1 MSILDAAEQDSKA
14 KKTPPQRVVPE
25 DTQQTCID
33 LPGQM
38 VRCTVVNPKLEI
50 VLRKHRDVIFEL
62 QLFKGMTYTVEAD
75 QSDFYSAR
83 DKKLFEFRKKH
94 KVSFKDGERLHLW
107 VSREFKGSL
116 ILKANGKIM
125 GKYQPN
131 QLDPVRYDAD
141 PATKPA
147 PLLVVMK
154 NDESFVGTPMAT
166 STKPAPDPWG
176 MSLWNMSPVSSA
188 MGLDS
193 LTLYSRNQPSV
204 PPAEQHPTVAVVDV
218 DPNTMP
224 PEIKK
229 LIDYSG
235 AGGGKSGLA
244 DFDPFGVAT
253 RNWIIGQVAG
263 GGAYLV
269 DNWKWL
275 INSLNRQAGGDFRLV
290 KAKIH
295 YVYGK
300 ARIYFSGYSKTNPF
314 FGAGGHGMQH
324 TKIMQIFSGIGGGA
338 DAMKSSVKAVGATL
352 KGNALISFVFGSAL
366 SIAEWKADLQK
377 DGYDLAAALLTALI
391 KAVLSA
397 AIAALAVAFVLIIL
411 LVIFKVTIAV
421 LVVGGLTLAASV
433 VAAYAVDALDKVA
446 GKRFIGESNEDG
458 LAAGLAVGMRSAG
471 QWLADAWAHLVE
483 RYPKDYFPL
492 KGAQ

>member
-1 MSILDAAEQDSKA
+1 MSILAAAEQDFKA
-14 KKTPPQRVVPE
+14 QKAPPKRVVPE

-33 LPGQM
+33 LPGEM
-38 VRCTVVNPKLEI
+38 VRCTVVKPKLEI
-50 VLRKHRDVIFEL
+50 ILRKHRDVIFEL

-94 KVSFKDGERLHLW
+94 KISFKDGERLHLW

-131 QLDPVRYDAD
+131 QLDPIRYDAD

-154 NDESFVGTPMAT
+154 NDESFAGTPMAAK
-166 STKPAPDPWG
+166 TKPAPDPWG
-176 MSLWNMSPVSSA
+176 MSLWSMSPVSSA

-193 LTLYSRNQPSV
+193 LTLYSRNQPSL

-218 DPNTMP
+218 DPSTMP

-229 LIDYSG
+229 LIDYAG

-275 INSLNRQAGGDFRLV
+275 INSLNRQAGGEFRLV
-290 KAKIH
+290 RAKIH

-338 DAMKSSVKAVGATL
+338 DALKSSVKAVGATL

-377 DGYDLAAALLTALI
+377 DGYDLAAALFTGLI
-391 KAVLSA
+391 KALLSA
-397 AIAALAVAFVLIIL
+397 AIAALAVAVLLMLIL
-411 LVIFKVTIAV
+411 AAAASSVPV
-421 LVVGGLTLAASV
+421 LVVGLLTLAVSV
-433 VAAYAVDALDKVA
+433 ATAYLVDAADKGL
-446 GKRFIGESNEDG
+446 GKKWQGEKNEDG
-458 LAAGLAVGMRSAG
+458 VAGGLAPMLREAGKWIADSWSYLNSKFPNDYRSLQG
-471 QWLADAWAHLVE
+471 VQ
-483 RYPKDYFPL
+483 
-492 KGAQ
+492 

>member
-14 KKTPPQRVVPE
+14 KKTPPKRVVPE

-33 LPGQM
+33 LPGEM
-38 VRCTVVNPKLEI
+38 VRCTVVKPKLEI

-83 DKKLFEFRKKH
+83 DKKLFEFKKKH
-94 KVSFKDGERLHLW
+94 KVTFKDGERMHLW
-107 VSREFKGSL
+107 VSRAFKGSL
-116 ILKANGKIM
+116 ILKANGKIL

-131 QLDPVRYDAD
+131 QLDPIRYDAD

-154 NDESFVGTPMAT
+154 NDESFAGMPMAK

-176 MSLWNMSPVSSA
+176 MSLWSMSPVSSA
-188 MGLDS
+188 IGLDS
-193 LTLYSRNQPSV
+193 LTLYSRSQPSL

-218 DPNTMP
+218 NPSTMP
-224 PEIKK
+224 PEVKK
-229 LIDYSG
+229 LIDYAG

-263 GGAYLV
+263 GGAYLF

-300 ARIYFSGYSKTNPF
+300 ARIYFSGYSQTNPF

-366 SIAEWKADLQK
+366 SITEWKADLQR
-377 DGYDLAAALLTALI
+377 DGYDLAAALVTGLVKAL
-391 KAVLSA
+391 LSA
-397 AIAALAVAFVLIIL
+397 AIAALVVAVFLM
-411 LVIFKVTIAV
+411 AV
-421 LVVGGLTLAASV
+421 LVVAGVSIPVLVVGAVTLMISV
-433 VAAYAVDALDKVA
+433 VAAYAVDSVDKTLGVA
-446 GKRFIGESNEDG
+446 SRMI
-458 LAAGLAVGMRSAG
+458 A
-471 QWLADAWAHLVE
+471 
-483 RYPKDYFPL
+483 
-492 KGAQ
+492 